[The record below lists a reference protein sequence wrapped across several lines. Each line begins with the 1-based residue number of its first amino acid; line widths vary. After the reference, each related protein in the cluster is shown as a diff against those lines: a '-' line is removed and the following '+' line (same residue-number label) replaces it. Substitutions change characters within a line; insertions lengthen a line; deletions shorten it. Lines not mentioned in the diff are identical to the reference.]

1 MLLVLSDSPKLNA
14 RSNSKIRL
22 LLSCKTMYLD
32 QKVIWITGA
41 SSGIGEALA
50 IELSRFPVKLVLS
63 ARRKE
68 ELERV
73 ASLTR
78 LSSKDLLILPM
89 DMLAIDTMPQ
99 KVQEV
104 IAYFGQI
111 DIVVQNAGISQ
122 RSMVKDTVFQVYRD
136 LMEINFF
143 SIVALTQAILPHF
156 TQRQSGHFVAI
167 SSVAGKI
174 GTPLRGGYGATK
186 HAVIAFFDSLRAEI
200 FPDNIEVTV
209 ICPGYIRTQ
218 ISFNALSGDGS
229 KHNQMDS
236 NQAKGMLPDECARRI
251 VQAIIAKKPEVYIGG
266 WYEVMGVYLKRFFP
280 SFVYRT
286 LRLKKS

>member
-1 MLLVLSDSPKLNA
+1 MAGKTLSILTAN
-14 RSNSKIRL
+14 L
-22 LLSCKTMYLD
+22 YKTMYLD

-50 IELSRFPVKLVLS
+50 LELAKFPVKLVLS
-63 ARRKE
+63 ARRKD

-73 ASLTR
+73 ALLTG
-78 LSSKDLLILPM
+78 LSSKDLFVLPM
-89 DMLAIDTMPQ
+89 DMLDISSMSQ
-99 KVQEV
+99 KVEDV
-104 IAYFGQI
+104 IQRFGYI
-111 DIVVQNAGISQ
+111 DIVIQNAGVSQ

-143 SIVALTQAILPHF
+143 SIVALTQAVLPHF
-156 TQRQSGHFVAI
+156 TQRQRGHFVAI

-186 HAVIAFFDSLRAEI
+186 HAVIAFFDSLRAEV
-200 FPDNIEVTV
+200 FPDNIDVTV
-209 ICPGYIRTQ
+209 ICPGYIKTQ

-229 KHNQMDS
+229 KHNQMDA
-236 NQAKGMLPDECARRI
+236 NQAKGMLPDECARQI
-251 VQAIIAKKPEVYIGG
+251 VRAIITKKSEVYIGG

-280 SFVYRT
+280 NFVYKT

>member
-1 MLLVLSDSPKLNA
+1 
-14 RSNSKIRL
+14 
-22 LLSCKTMYLD
+22 MYLD

-50 IELSRFPVKLVLS
+50 LELAKFPVKLVLS

-73 ASLTR
+73 ASLTD
-78 LSSKDLLILPM
+78 LSSEDLFVLPM
-89 DMLAIDTMPQ
+89 DMLDIDAIPS
-99 KVQEV
+99 KVLNV
-104 IAYFGQI
+104 IEYFGQI
-111 DIVVQNAGISQ
+111 DMVIHNAGISQ

-143 SIVALTQAILPHF
+143 SIVALTQAVLPHF
-156 TQRQSGHFVAI
+156 TQRQKGHFVAI

-186 HAVIAFFDSLRAEI
+186 HAVIAFFDSLRAEVY
-200 FPDNIEVTV
+200 PDNIDVTV
-209 ICPGYIRTQ
+209 ICPGYIKTQ

-229 KHNQMDS
+229 KHNKMDD
-236 NQAKGMLPDECARRI
+236 NQAKGMSPDECAHRI
-251 VQAIIAKKPEVYIGG
+251 VQAIITKKSEVYIGG

-280 SFVYRT
+280 NLVYKT
-286 LRLKKS
+286 LRLKK

>member
-1 MLLVLSDSPKLNA
+1 MAGKTLLILPANLY
-14 RSNSKIRL
+14 
-22 LLSCKTMYLD
+22 KTMYLD

-50 IELSRFPVKLVLS
+50 LELAKFPVKLVLS
-63 ARRKE
+63 ARRKD

-73 ASLTR
+73 ALLTG
-78 LSSKDLLILPM
+78 LSSKDLFVLPM
-89 DMLAIDTMPQ
+89 DMLDISSMSQ
-99 KVQEV
+99 KVEDV
-104 IAYFGQI
+104 IQRFGYI
-111 DIVVQNAGISQ
+111 DIVIQNAGVSQ

-143 SIVALTQAILPHF
+143 SIVALTQAVLPHF
-156 TQRQSGHFVAI
+156 TQRQRGHFVAI

-186 HAVIAFFDSLRAEI
+186 HAVIAFFDSLRAEV
-200 FPDNIEVTV
+200 FPDNIDVTV
-209 ICPGYIRTQ
+209 ICPGYIKTQ

-229 KHNQMDS
+229 KHNQMDA
-236 NQAKGMLPDECARRI
+236 NQANGMLPDECARRI
-251 VQAIIAKKPEVYIGG
+251 ARAIIAKKSEVYIGG

-280 SFVYRT
+280 NFVYKT

>member
-1 MLLVLSDSPKLNA
+1 MPMASETLSILPAYLY
-14 RSNSKIRL
+14 
-22 LLSCKTMYLD
+22 KTMYLD

-50 IELSRFPVKLVLS
+50 LELAKFPVKLVLS
-63 ARRKE
+63 ARRKD

-73 ASLTR
+73 ALLTG
-78 LSSKDLLILPM
+78 LSSKDLFVLPM
-89 DMLAIDTMPQ
+89 DMLDIDAIPG

-104 IAYFGQI
+104 IEYFGQI
-111 DIVVQNAGISQ
+111 DIIIQNAGISQ

-143 SIVALTQAILPHF
+143 SIVALTQAVLPHF
-156 TQRQSGHFVAI
+156 TQRQRGHFVAI

-186 HAVIAFFDSLRAEI
+186 HAVIAFFDSLRAEV
-200 FPDNIEVTV
+200 FPDNIDVTV
-209 ICPGYIRTQ
+209 ICPGYIKTQ

-229 KHNQMDS
+229 KHNQMDA
-236 NQAKGMLPDECARRI
+236 NQAKGMLPDECARQI
-251 VQAIIAKKPEVYIGG
+251 VRAIIAKKSEVYIGG

-280 SFVYRT
+280 NFVYKT

>member
-1 MLLVLSDSPKLNA
+1 MPTVGKTLSILPANLY
-14 RSNSKIRL
+14 
-22 LLSCKTMYLD
+22 KTMYLD

-50 IELSRFPVKLVLS
+50 LELAKFPVKLVLS
-63 ARRKE
+63 ARRKD

-73 ASLTR
+73 ALLTG
-78 LSSKDLLILPM
+78 LSSKDLFVLPM
-89 DMLAIDTMPQ
+89 DMLDISSMSQ
-99 KVQEV
+99 KVEDV
-104 IAYFGQI
+104 IQRFGCI
-111 DIVVQNAGISQ
+111 DIVIQNAGVSQ
-122 RSMVKDTVFQVYRD
+122 RSMVKDTIFQVYRD

-143 SIVALTQAILPHF
+143 SIVALTQAVLPHF
-156 TQRQSGHFVAI
+156 TQRQRGHFVAI

-186 HAVIAFFDSLRAEI
+186 HAVIAFFDSLRAEV
-200 FPDNIEVTV
+200 FPDNIDVTV
-209 ICPGYIRTQ
+209 ICPGYIKTQ

-229 KHNQMDS
+229 KHNQMDA
-236 NQAKGMLPDECARRI
+236 NQAKGMLPDECARQI
-251 VQAIIAKKPEVYIGG
+251 VRAIIAKKSEVYIGG

-280 SFVYRT
+280 NFVYKT

>member
-1 MLLVLSDSPKLNA
+1 MVGKTLSILPANLY
-14 RSNSKIRL
+14 
-22 LLSCKTMYLD
+22 KTMYLN

-50 IELSRFPVKLVLS
+50 LELAKFPVKLVLS
-63 ARRKE
+63 ARRKD

-73 ASLTR
+73 ALLTG
-78 LSSKDLLILPM
+78 LSSKDLFVLPM
-89 DMLAIDTMPQ
+89 DMLDIDAIPG

-104 IAYFGQI
+104 IEYFGQI
-111 DIVVQNAGISQ
+111 DIIIQNAGISQ
-122 RSMVKDTVFQVYRD
+122 RSMVKDTIFQVYRD

-143 SIVALTQAILPHF
+143 SIVALTQAVLPHF
-156 TQRQSGHFVAI
+156 TQRQRGHFVAI

-186 HAVIAFFDSLRAEI
+186 HAVIAFFDSLRAEV
-200 FPDNIEVTV
+200 FPDNIDVTV
-209 ICPGYIRTQ
+209 ICPGYIKTQ

-229 KHNQMDS
+229 KHNQMDA
-236 NQAKGMLPDECARRI
+236 NQANGMLPEECARRI
-251 VQAIIAKKPEVYIGG
+251 VRAIIAKKSEVYIGG

-280 SFVYRT
+280 NFVYKT

>member
-1 MLLVLSDSPKLNA
+1 
-14 RSNSKIRL
+14 
-22 LLSCKTMYLD
+22 MYLD

-50 IELSRFPVKLVLS
+50 LELAKMPVKLVLS
-63 ARRKE
+63 ARRKD
-68 ELERV
+68 ELDRV
-73 ASLTR
+73 AALTG
-78 LSSKDLLILPM
+78 LPPKDILVLPL
-89 DMLAIDTMPQ
+89 DMLDISSMSQ
-99 KVQEV
+99 KVEEV
-104 IAYFGQI
+104 IHHFGHI
-111 DIVVQNAGISQ
+111 DIVIQNAGVSQ

-143 SIVALTQAILPHF
+143 SVVALTQAILPHF

-186 HAVIAFFDSLRAEI
+186 HAVIAFFDSLRAEV
-200 FPDNIEVTV
+200 FPDHIDVTV
-209 ICPGYIRTQ
+209 ICPGYIKTQ

-229 KHNQMDS
+229 KHNQMDT
-236 NQAKGMLPDECARRI
+236 NQAKGMIPEVCARRI
-251 VQAIIAKKPEVYIGG
+251 VQAIIARKSEVYIGG
-266 WYEVMGVYLKRFFP
+266 WYEVMGVYLKRFVP
-280 SFVYRT
+280 NLVYRT

>member
-1 MLLVLSDSPKLNA
+1 
-14 RSNSKIRL
+14 
-22 LLSCKTMYLD
+22 MYLD

-50 IELSRFPVKLVLS
+50 LELAKMPVKLVLS
-63 ARRKE
+63 ARRKD
-68 ELERV
+68 ELDRV
-73 ASLTR
+73 AALTG
-78 LSSKDLLILPM
+78 LPPKDILVLPL
-89 DMLAIDTMPQ
+89 DMLDISSMSQ
-99 KVQEV
+99 KVEEV
-104 IAYFGQI
+104 IHHFGHI
-111 DIVVQNAGISQ
+111 DIVIQNAGVSQ

-143 SIVALTQAILPHF
+143 SVVALTQAILPHF

-186 HAVIAFFDSLRAEI
+186 HAVIAFFDSLRAEV
-200 FPDNIEVTV
+200 FPDNLHVTV
-209 ICPGYIRTQ
+209 VCPGYIKTQ

-229 KHNQMDS
+229 KHNQMDA

-251 VQAIIAKKPEVYIGG
+251 VQAIIAKKSEVYIGG
-266 WYEVMGVYLKRFFP
+266 WYEVMGIYLKRFFP
-280 SFVYRT
+280 SLVYKI
-286 LRLKKS
+286 LRLKKL